1 MKTRLGPD
9 SGFVAP
15 DGRQWRRVCSL
26 SAAVSLALCSVANA
40 GVASTAHSWRSLA
53 ASSPALNVASTSPLT
68 ALIYESMDLGKWED
82 HLRQALVPEFGKNL
96 GFGLELDFS
105 LLAEYEHLFL
115 PGFVETGLVPESGN
129 LFTLDLYAGRVPE
142 TPFITDMSSRLLAFN
157 RGPGIG
163 VERSLFAPGM
173 KRQIGQSSSFD
184 VAAVFAHQQY
194 STYGMGSEI
203 NSQSPMALTGTG
215 FPSES
220 TAGTGLRLGFASELA
235 SGVSLHSAYQS
246 RIDMDAFQSY
256 RGVFSEP
263 GDFDIPA
270 SANIGVV
277 VQASPR
283 ASLSFDVQRVL
294 YSEINT
300 FTTALLPDRFLSL
313 LGDSGSPEFNW
324 RDLTVYSVGYNYE
337 TSEDFQWQIS
347 YSTSFQPTPTSAAL
361 SQAMAPEFADRNMS
375 FGFSTQTGENARL
388 NFAANYAPSEYLIG
402 SNVGRQTDFDNRQ
415 FEFEM
420 IWIWNF

>member
-1 MKTRLGPD
+1 MKTRSHPD
-9 SGFVAP
+9 YGFVAP
-15 DGRQWRRVCSL
+15 CGKHWWRVCSL
-26 SAAVSLALCSVANA
+26 SAAVSLALCSVATA
-40 GVASTAHSWRSLA
+40 GVTSAAQSWRSLA
-53 ASSPALNVASTSPLT
+53 ATSPALSVVAGSPLT
-68 ALIYESMDLGKWED
+68 ALLYQQMDLGKWKN

-96 GFGLELDFS
+96 GFRLELDFS

-115 PGFVETGLVPESGN
+115 PGFVETGEIPESSN

-142 TPFITDMSSRLLAFN
+142 TPFISDMSSRLLAFN
-157 RGPGIG
+157 RGPGFG
-163 VERSLFAPGM
+163 VQQSLFAPGVQ
-173 KRQIGQSSSFD
+173 RQIGHSSSFD

-194 STYGMGSEI
+194 SAYGMGSGI
-203 NSQSPMALTGTG
+203 NGQSSMTLVETGL
-215 FPSES
+215 PNELS
-220 TAGTGLRLGFASELA
+220 AGTGLRLEFASELA
-235 SGVSLHSAYQS
+235 PGVSLHSAYQS

-256 RGVFSEP
+256 RGVYSEP

-294 YSEINT
+294 YSETNT
-300 FTTALLPDRFLSL
+300 FTTSLLPDRFLSL
-313 LGDSGSPEFNW
+313 LGDGGSPEFNW
-324 RDLTVYSVGYNYE
+324 RDLTVYSVGWNYQ
-337 TSEDFQWQIS
+337 TSDEFQWQIR

-361 SQAMAPEFADRNMS
+361 SQALAPEFADRNMS
-375 FGFSTQTGENARL
+375 FGFSTRTGRNARL

-402 SNVGRQTDFDNRQ
+402 NYTGRQADFDNSQ
-415 FEFEM
+415 IEFEM